1 MDVSSIQVQL
11 GIMQRRE
18 ATIEALKS
26 SLATKMAA
34 VEAAL
39 LAAQSSNSEL
49 TALQDTFT
57 AVTNSQVAMET
68 TLGTL
73 ADDVDRVDGR
83 VTSSSSNAG
92 NTRAVVQSLLQQ
104 LVHPEATWNEGTG
117 EYTIPE
123 GAVPLYQAIQDQVTS
138 LDSRV

>member
-11 GIMQRRE
+11 GNMQRRE
-18 ATIEALKS
+18 ATIEALKL

-39 LAAQSSNSEL
+39 LAAQSSNSDL

-57 AVTNSQVAMET
+57 AVTDSQFAMEA

-104 LVHPEATWNEGTG
+104 FRNRKLHRYRLPTH
-117 EYTIPE
+117 
-123 GAVPLYQAIQDQVTS
+123 
-138 LDSRV
+138 